1 MQNENQSAADDTGE
15 PRQNMEQKSKL
26 DPNLTARNLLSIQR
40 IDPCAVAIL
49 DKTTHAAKYNF
60 DVIEKAWTKTNIEG
74 ALFIIQRA
82 DKPYYSMIIA
92 NRQSLDDMVE
102 PVNPLTKM
110 NNEGHYL
117 FFCKPDNQ
125 IYGLWFFSTEDCSR
139 MYNLLKK
146 LQEDIR
152 AGKIPAPPASDGVNS
167 SNLPESVAPPNESN
181 QLLELL
187 KTTQPASSTH
197 LGNHKDNPPLT
208 ARPSS
213 STQEK
218 QEKPKLKEDDIG
230 VASGPIS
237 DMPVLLQKL
246 MIQEQPK
253 LISKVGS
260 AVLTSEDLEKDL
272 IRSAKPKHC
281 QFQEML
287 TSGSAAS
294 LAALSNR
301 SIHGSDGEADAN
313 EVESIMSSRAPV
325 DDSIFTVGSGA
336 TTPPLNKLQFA
347 AALIHLMQT
356 DDQFLAQIHQAYVD
370 AINKRIN
377 RN

>member
-1 MQNENQSAADDTGE
+1 
-15 PRQNMEQKSKL
+15 MEQKSRL

-60 DVIEKAWTKTNIEG
+60 DVVAKAWTKTNIEG

-125 IYGLWFFSTEDCSR
+125 IYGLWFFSTEDCTR

-152 AGKIPAPPASDGVNS
+152 AGRIPAPPTSDEMSS

-197 LGNHKDNPPLT
+197 QGNHRDVSSN
-208 ARPSS
+208 ARPPS

-218 QEKPKLKEDDIG
+218 PEKEKPKLKEDE
-230 VASGPIS
+230 
-237 DMPVLLQKL
+237 
-246 MIQEQPK
+246 EQPK

-260 AVLTSEDLEKDL
+260 TVLTSEDLEKDL

-313 EVESIMSSRAPV
+313 EVESIVSSRAPI
-325 DDSIFTVGSGA
+325 DDSIFTVGSGN

-356 DDQFLAQIHQAYVD
+356 DDHFLAQIHQAYVD
-370 AINKRIN
+370 AINRRIS

>member
-1 MQNENQSAADDTGE
+1 
-15 PRQNMEQKSKL
+15 MEQKSRL

-60 DVIEKAWTKTNIEG
+60 DVVAKAWTKTNIEG

-125 IYGLWFFSTEDCSR
+125 IYGLWFFSTEDCTR

-152 AGKIPAPPASDGVNS
+152 AGRIPAPPTSDEMSS

-197 LGNHKDNPPLT
+197 QGNHRDVSSN
-208 ARPSS
+208 ARPPS

-218 QEKPKLKEDDIG
+218 PEKEKPKLKEDEVG
-230 VASGPIS
+230 TASGPVS

-260 AVLTSEDLEKDL
+260 TVLTSEDLEKDL

-313 EVESIMSSRAPV
+313 EVESIVSSRAPI
-325 DDSIFTVGSGA
+325 DDSIFTVGSGN

-356 DDQFLAQIHQAYVD
+356 DDHFLAQIHQAYVD
-370 AINKRIN
+370 AINRRIS

>member
-1 MQNENQSAADDTGE
+1 MEVSRSLD
-15 PRQNMEQKSKL
+15 MEQKSKL

-60 DVIEKAWTKTNIEG
+60 DVVAKAWTKTNIEG

-110 NNEGHYL
+110 NNDGHYL

-125 IYGLWFFSTEDCSR
+125 IYGLWFFSTEDCTR

-146 LQEDIR
+146 LQEEIR
-152 AGKIPAPPASDGVNS
+152 SGKIPTPPTSDELS
-167 SNLPESVAPPNESN
+167 ASNLPESVAPPNESN

-187 KTTQPASSTH
+187 KTTQPTTSTVQN
-197 LGNHKDNPPLT
+197 NHRENAQSAPRPP
-208 ARPSS
+208 
-213 STQEK
+213 STQDK
-218 QEKPKLKEDDIG
+218 QEKERPKVKE
-230 VASGPIS
+230 
-237 DMPVLLQKL
+237 
-246 MIQEQPK
+246 EE
-253 LISKVGS
+253 VGS
-260 AVLTSEDLEKDL
+260 SVLTSEDLEKDL
-272 IRSAKPKHC
+272 LRSAKPKHA

-287 TSGSAAS
+287 TSCSAAS

-301 SIHGSDGEADAN
+301 SVHGSDGEGDAN
-313 EVESIMSSRAPV
+313 EIESIVSSRPQV
-325 DDSIFTVGSGA
+325 DDPIFAFGSGT

-347 AALIHLMQT
+347 AALIHMMQT
-356 DDQFLAQIHQAYVD
+356 DDHFLSQIHQAYVD
-370 AINKRIN
+370 AINRRISKN
-377 RN
+377 